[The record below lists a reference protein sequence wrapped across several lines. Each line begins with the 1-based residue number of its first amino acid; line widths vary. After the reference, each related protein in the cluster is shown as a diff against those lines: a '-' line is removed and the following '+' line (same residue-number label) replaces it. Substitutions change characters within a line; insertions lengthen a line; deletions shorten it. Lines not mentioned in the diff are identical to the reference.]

1 MAPPSELD
9 FSCMEVC
16 LQVRSDDTASD
27 CRTPGLKR
35 AIAEAGDE
43 MSPTIGLPDEIEPG
57 KFTFTFTLCPR

>member
-1 MAPPSELD
+1 
-9 FSCMEVC
+9 MEVC